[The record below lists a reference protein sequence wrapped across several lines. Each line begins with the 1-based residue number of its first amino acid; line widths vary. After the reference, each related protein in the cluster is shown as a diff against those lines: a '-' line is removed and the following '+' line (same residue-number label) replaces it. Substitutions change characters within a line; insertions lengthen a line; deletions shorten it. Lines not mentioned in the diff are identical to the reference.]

1 MSGYESPGTKES
13 LFEFDEIDSSTGK
26 RIPIPILKPEH
37 FGKEMCIDD
46 KNLGGEG
53 YTIIHN
59 PKTGKIAL
67 MAMTT
72 KLEGL
77 KKALD
82 RIPTKIRWQVKT
94 ITKDLASNYDWLS
107 RQYFMFAD
115 RVADKFHVLQ
125 MGFEG
130 LQAVRV
136 RIRQEILT
144 AERQSA
150 EMKKKIKEV
159 RFSNQ
164 ETLKELLA
172 RSRGLLFKFPH
183 QWNDRQA
190 DRAEILFTEYP
201 EIQDSYLLMLDF
213 RRFYE
218 SKDIDTALK
227 KLEKWRLHIQDSGIS
242 EMQNFAHQVDRH
254 KADILNYFL
263 KRKTNASAEGL
274 NSHLQRFF
282 MNNYGIRN
290 RDFFHFRAK
299 LAFS

>member
-1 MSGYESPGTKES
+1 
-13 LFEFDEIDSSTGK
+13 
-26 RIPIPILKPEH
+26 
-37 FGKEMCIDD
+37 MCIDD
-46 KNLGGEG
+46 KNIGGEG

-59 PKTGKIAL
+59 PKTKKIAF

-82 RIPTKIRWQVKT
+82 KIPTKVRWNVKT
-94 ITKDLASNYDWLS
+94 VTKDLASNYDWLA

-130 LQAVRV
+130 LQDVRV
-136 RIRQEILT
+136 RLRQAVLT
-144 AERQSA
+144 AERQSS
-150 EMKKKIKEV
+150 EMKKKSKEV

-183 QWNDRQA
+183 QWSDRQSE
-190 DRAEILFTEYP
+190 RAEILFQEYP
-201 EIQDSYLLMLDF
+201 EIQDAYLLMLEF
-213 RRFYE
+213 RRFYN
-218 SKDIDTALK
+218 SKDLDTALK
-227 KLEKWRLHIQDSGIS
+227 KLAQWRLHIQDSDIP
-242 EMQNFAHQVDRH
+242 EMQNFGHQIDRH
-254 KADILNYFL
+254 KSDILNYFD
-263 KRKTNASAEGL
+263 KRKTNATAEGL
-274 NSHLQRFF
+274 NSHIQRFF

-290 RDFFHFRAK
+290 RDFFHFRIK
-299 LAFS
+299 LLFS

>member
-1 MSGYESPGTKES
+1 
-13 LFEFDEIDSSTGK
+13 
-26 RIPIPILKPEH
+26 
-37 FGKEMCIDD
+37 MCIDD

-59 PKTGKIAL
+59 PETGKIAL

-82 RIPTKIRWQVKT
+82 KIPSKVRRNVKT
-94 ITKDLASNYDWLS
+94 ITKDLAQNYDWLA

-115 RVADKFHVLQ
+115 RIADKFHVLQ

-130 LQAVRV
+130 LQAVR
-136 RIRQEILT
+136 IRLKQAVLT
-144 AERQSA
+144 AERNA
-150 EMKKKIKEV
+150 TEMKKKKVKTV

-164 ETLKELLA
+164 ETIKELLT

-183 QWNDRQA
+183 QWSDRQLE
-190 DRAEILFTEYP
+190 RAKILFTEYP
-201 EIQDSYLLMLDF
+201 EIRDAYLLMLEF
-213 RRFYE
+213 RRFYN
-218 SKDIDTALK
+218 SKDVDTALK
-227 KLEKWRLHIQDSGIS
+227 KLEKWQLNIQDSGLP
-242 EMQNFAHQVDRH
+242 EMQNFAHQIDRH
-254 KADILNYFL
+254 KADILNYFDT
-263 KRKTNASAEGL
+263 RKTNASAEGL

-290 RDFFHFRAK
+290 RDFFHFRIK
-299 LAFS
+299 GLFS